1 MQAEIDLKPQDEDL
15 DKDLIANAS
24 QDELDD
30 VCEMV
35 FKFQD
40 QEGPLD
46 VLWKLVKSTK
56 LDIKDVKLSQITEQ
70 YLDYVRQMNGVDMDT
85 MSWFVREAS
94 ALLEIKSKSM
104 LPKEK
109 EEVEEDELDD
119 EELYKRRM
127 ELYRIFKESSV
138 ELASIENVDRFY
150 KTPDESVGD
159 YRIILKD
166 MTMQNLVE
174 AFSKLLVKIDQKQ
187 RPQITERKIQKDRYT
202 VKDRMDALKEALNTE
217 KVIRF
222 SDMFKGDFTRGEII
236 NTFLALL
243 ELLKRQLASVSQD
256 NVFSDIVIQ
265 KKEGGQELV
274 DDAELNEYNWGHF
287 VCVGQR
293 NSQRRYNRKV
303 RDYTQTVR

>member
-274 DDAELNEYNWGHF
+274 DDAELNEYN
-287 VCVGQR
+287 
-293 NSQRRYNRKV
+293 
-303 RDYTQTVR
+303 

>member
-1 MQAEIDLKPQDEDL
+1 MQAEINLKPEDEEL
-15 DKDLIANAS
+15 NSNLLSSAN
-24 QDELDD
+24 QEELDD

-56 LDIKDVKLSQITEQ
+56 LDIKDVKLAQITEQ

-109 EEVEEDELDD
+109 EEVDDDELDD

-138 ELASIENVDRFY
+138 ELATIENVDRFY

-202 VKDRMDALKEALNTE
+202 VKDRMDALRDALNTE
-217 KVIRF
+217 KVIKF

-265 KKEGGQELV
+265 KKEGGQEVV
-274 DDAELNEYNWGHF
+274 DDAELNEYN
-287 VCVGQR
+287 
-293 NSQRRYNRKV
+293 
-303 RDYTQTVR
+303 

>member
-1 MQAEIDLKPQDEDL
+1 MQVEIDLKPQDENL

-202 VKDRMDALKEALNTE
+202 VKDRMGALKEALNTE

-265 KKEGGQELV
+265 KKEGGQEVV
-274 DDAELNEYNWGHF
+274 DDAELNEYN
-287 VCVGQR
+287 
-293 NSQRRYNRKV
+293 
-303 RDYTQTVR
+303 

>member
-1 MQAEIDLKPQDEDL
+1 MQAGIDLKPQDEDL

-217 KVIRF
+217 KVIKF

-274 DDAELNEYNWGHF
+274 DDAELNEYN
-287 VCVGQR
+287 
-293 NSQRRYNRKV
+293 
-303 RDYTQTVR
+303 

>member
-243 ELLKRQLASVSQD
+243 ELLKRQLASVRQD

-274 DDAELNEYNWGHF
+274 DDAELNEYN
-287 VCVGQR
+287 
-293 NSQRRYNRKV
+293 
-303 RDYTQTVR
+303 

>member
-1 MQAEIDLKPQDEDL
+1 MQAGIDLKPQDEDL

-303 RDYTQTVR
+303 RNYTQTVR

>member
-15 DKDLIANAS
+15 NKDLIANAS

-243 ELLKRQLASVSQD
+243 ELLKRQLASVRQD

-274 DDAELNEYNWGHF
+274 DDAELNEYN
-287 VCVGQR
+287 
-293 NSQRRYNRKV
+293 
-303 RDYTQTVR
+303 

>member
-15 DKDLIANAS
+15 NKDLIANAS

-274 DDAELNEYNWGHF
+274 DDAELNEYN
-287 VCVGQR
+287 
-293 NSQRRYNRKV
+293 
-303 RDYTQTVR
+303 

>member
-1 MQAEIDLKPQDEDL
+1 MQAEINLKPEDEEL
-15 DKDLIANAS
+15 NSNLLSSAS
-24 QDELDD
+24 QEELDD

-56 LDIKDVKLSQITEQ
+56 LDIKDVKLAQITEQ

-109 EEVEEDELDD
+109 EEVDDDELDD

-138 ELASIENVDRFY
+138 ELATIENVDRFY

-202 VKDRMDALKEALNTE
+202 VKDRMDALRDALNTE
-217 KVIRF
+217 KVIKF

-265 KKEGGQELV
+265 KKEGGQEVV
-274 DDAELNEYNWGHF
+274 DDAELNEYN
-287 VCVGQR
+287 
-293 NSQRRYNRKV
+293 
-303 RDYTQTVR
+303 

>member
-1 MQAEIDLKPQDEDL
+1 MQAGIDLKPQDEDL

-274 DDAELNEYNWGHF
+274 DDAELNEYN
-287 VCVGQR
+287 
-293 NSQRRYNRKV
+293 
-303 RDYTQTVR
+303 

>member
-1 MQAEIDLKPQDEDL
+1 MQAEINLKPEDEEL
-15 DKDLIANAS
+15 NSNLLSSAS
-24 QDELDD
+24 QEELDD

-56 LDIKDVKLSQITEQ
+56 LDIKDVKLAQITEQ

-109 EEVEEDELDD
+109 EEVDDDELDD

-138 ELASIENVDRFY
+138 ELATIENVDRFY

-202 VKDRMDALKEALNTE
+202 VKDRMDALRDALNTK
-217 KVIRF
+217 KVIKF

-265 KKEGGQELV
+265 KKEGGQEVV
-274 DDAELNEYNWGHF
+274 DDAELNEYN
-287 VCVGQR
+287 
-293 NSQRRYNRKV
+293 
-303 RDYTQTVR
+303 

>member
-1 MQAEIDLKPQDEDL
+1 MQAGIDLKPQDEDL

-274 DDAELNEYNWGHF
+274 DDAELNGYN
-287 VCVGQR
+287 
-293 NSQRRYNRKV
+293 
-303 RDYTQTVR
+303 

>member
-217 KVIRF
+217 KVIKF

-274 DDAELNEYNWGHF
+274 DDAELNEYN
-287 VCVGQR
+287 
-293 NSQRRYNRKV
+293 
-303 RDYTQTVR
+303 

>member
-1 MQAEIDLKPQDEDL
+1 MQDTVEDQELNKKLADEEIV
-15 DKDLIANAS
+15 ANAS
-24 QDELDD
+24 TDD
-30 VCEMV
+30 VDEICDMV
-35 FKFQD
+35 FHFQD
-40 QEGPLD
+40 QDGPLD

-56 LDIKDVKLSQITEQ
+56 LDIKDVKLADITEQ
-70 YLDYVRQMNGVDMDT
+70 YLQYVRDMNGVDMDT

-109 EEVEEDELDD
+109 TETDEEELDD

-138 ELASIENVDRFY
+138 ELATIENVDRFY

-166 MTMQNLVE
+166 MTLQNLVE
-174 AFSKLLVKIDQKQ
+174 AFSKILVKVDQRQ

-202 VKDRMDALKEALNTE
+202 VKDRMDALCDVLNKD
-217 KVIRF
+217 KVVRF

-243 ELLKRQLASVSQD
+243 ELLKRQLASVNQSD
-256 NVFSDIVIQ
+256 IFGDIVIQ
-265 KKEGGQELV
+265 KKEGCEVKV
-274 DDAELNEYNWGHF
+274 DDGELNEYN
-287 VCVGQR
+287 
-293 NSQRRYNRKV
+293 
-303 RDYTQTVR
+303 

>member
-1 MQAEIDLKPQDEDL
+1 MQAEIDLKPQDENL

-202 VKDRMDALKEALNTE
+202 VKDRMGALKEALNTE

-265 KKEGGQELV
+265 KKEGGQEVV
-274 DDAELNEYNWGHF
+274 DDAELNEYN
-287 VCVGQR
+287 
-293 NSQRRYNRKV
+293 
-303 RDYTQTVR
+303 